1 MSMIM
6 IDSKVSVPMT
16 NEQKEMFKRWA
27 REKYADYES
36 YKKGMREE
44 NEVERYVHMNVL
56 TAEMKSMW
64 IESERYVKVRSSDLG
79 VKRIQMYRQRIAK
92 KVKYMKRKLGEYAY
106 KDELLE
112 MRRRERERMREGD
125 ENRRNNFMR
134 IVRNEL
140 GEERYLELMNRE
152 DVTEENIHRYLR
164 MSRLPPPYQ
173 YDVPPRPAIPVSVK
187 YITKEISLEEGKSDT
202 KEECSICME
211 KHNMSAVMEGKCG
224 HQMGKS
230 CFEEWA
236 KKSNGH
242 VYCPLCRG
250 NCDTVYELGTNG

>member
-6 IDSKVSVPMT
+6 IDSKVSVPML

-36 YKKGMREE
+36 YKKGLREE

-56 TAEMKSMW
+56 TAEMKRVW
-64 IESERYVKVRSSDLG
+64 LESERYVNVRSNDLG
-79 VKRIQMYRQRIAK
+79 VKRLQLYRQRIAK
-92 KVKYMKRKLGEYAY
+92 KVKYMKTKLGEYAY
-106 KDELLE
+106 KEELVE

-140 GEERYLELMNRE
+140 GEERYLELMNRG

-164 MSRLPPPYQ
+164 MSR
-173 YDVPPRPAIPVSVK
+173 VPPHYEAHREPVPVSVK
-187 YITKEISLEEGKSDT
+187 YTTKEISEEEAMSLMKD
-202 KEECSICME
+202 ECCICME
-211 KHNMSAVMEGKCG
+211 KHIMTTVIEGKCG
-224 HQMGKS
+224 HQMGKC
-230 CFEEWA
+230 CFQEWA
-236 KKSNGH
+236 NKSTDH

-250 NCDTVYELGTNG
+250 NCDTVCELEGT